1 MVIKRKIGR
10 YRTKKRVRQGCLLSA
25 VLFNIL
31 FEDRQEVMTKR
42 KIGEWFIGKKKIW
55 TIAYANDVALVVNNE
70 RRMKKMMKAYRM
82 F

>member
-1 MVIKRKIGR
+1 M
-10 YRTKKRVRQGCLLSA
+10 
-25 VLFNIL
+25 LFNIL
-31 FEDRQEVMTKR
+31 FEDRQEVMKKR